1 MPNPLPF
8 ALTDAQLDIVRV
20 AAESLD
26 PDLRGPFL
34 EAIARLLRDQPLGD
48 GSVHRACAQM
58 RREFKYR

>member
-1 MPNPLPF
+1 MPNPLPL

-48 GSVHRACAQM
+48 GSVHSACSQM